1 MNKNWFKLVFL
12 FSVVSLC
19 WSPIASA
26 GQDFRKKLIELDAF
40 HPPVPGDAKN
50 HLYKEWH
57 YFTMTSK
64 TGDFTFSTIFTME
77 GDTNDVT
84 KSYALK
90 IENYQTSVKSDL
102 TLDIFPIDAAT
113 WFSDK
118 PDYYLDKNS
127 ISYDGK
133 AYQIRTESAD
143 GKVVFDAKW
152 KPVLKPEKAV
162 SLPMKSSDAT
172 TSHVMNWLIA
182 SAQLEVEGR
191 LVVEKGTAS
200 EKVYQFKDARGYH
213 DHNWGY
219 WDWADNFGWD
229 WGQAVEKEGPACK
242 SKIGRWKDS
251 CKKQKRHTLAL
262 LNMTDS
268 ADTEVHSSVLKL
280 WADEEKIKTFSDN
293 QLSIKNKFMSIP
305 EIPGYYIPETNFIS
319 AGSGRDRLD
328 VIFRTQSYF
337 PIYLPIENGYRIIW
351 ELKGIFEVAG
361 YVNGKPVKFVTDGSM
376 EYLGAPLLTN

>member
-1 MNKNWFKLVFL
+1 MNNKWFKLF
-12 FSVVSLC
+12 FWVSMLNLC
-19 WSPIASA
+19 CAPFAGA
-26 GQDFRKKLIELDAF
+26 GQDFRKSLTQLDAF
-40 HPPVPGDAKN
+40 HPPLPGDSKN

-57 YFTMTSK
+57 YFSMSSK

-102 TLDIFPIDAAT
+102 TLDVYPIDAAK
-113 WFSDK
+113 WFSTK

-133 AYQIRTESAD
+133 AYHIYTESAD

-152 KPVLKPEKAV
+152 KPLLKPEKAV
-162 SLPMKSSDAT
+162 ALPMQSSDT
-172 TSHVMNWLIA
+172 FTPHVMNWLIA
-182 SAQLEVEGR
+182 SAKLEVEGR
-191 LVVEKGTAS
+191 LIVEKGTPA
-200 EKVYQFKDARGYH
+200 EKVYQFKDGRGYH

-229 WGQAVEKEGPACK
+229 WGQAVEKEGVPCK
-242 SKIGRWKDS
+242 QKAGRWKHS
-251 CKKQKRHTLAL
+251 CKKQKRHALAL

-268 ADTEVHSSVLKL
+268 GDNEVHSSVLKL
-280 WADEEKIKTFSDN
+280 WADEEKIKTFTDSEFS
-293 QLSIKNKFMSIP
+293 LKHKLMSIP

-319 AGSGRDRLD
+319 ATSGRDRLD
-328 VIFRTQSYF
+328 IVFKTQSYF

-351 ELKGIFEVAG
+351 ELKGNFEVSG
-361 YVNGKPVKFVTDGSM
+361 FVKGKAIKFVTDGSM
-376 EYLGAPLLTN
+376 EYLGAPLFNN